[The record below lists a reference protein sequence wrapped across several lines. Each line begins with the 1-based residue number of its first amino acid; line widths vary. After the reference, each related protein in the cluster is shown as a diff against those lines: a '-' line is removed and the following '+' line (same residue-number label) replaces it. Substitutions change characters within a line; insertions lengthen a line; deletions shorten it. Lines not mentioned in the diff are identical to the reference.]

1 MRRRGPALGWLL
13 VHRHRREGR
22 LPLLSVRLG
31 IKYLALA
38 QGPVPESEQV
48 PGLRSETEY
57 LLKMDFALGPN

>member
-1 MRRRGPALGWLL
+1 M
-13 VHRHRREGR
+13 
-22 LPLLSVRLG
+22 SVRLG